1 MNGLKNLC
9 TDIAVPC
16 KVWRISRYLILHF
29 VSLYLFSEGQL
40 TLCFAGTFLFLS
52 LAFGGTQAVKINHA
66 SSGSFP
72 KDPTRVVPTPE
83 ILLYESLSAGFSLT
97 VNVWAFYRVTGAF
110 FNPAI
115 TLGCVLVGKVPPLK
129 GVLMGIAQLIG
140 GIAAAGLVEGLTPG
154 KLAVGTGLA
163 GE

>member
-1 MNGLKNLC
+1 MYHSTC
-9 TDIAVPC
+9 
-16 KVWRISRYLILHF
+16 
-29 VSLYLFSEGQL
+29 FSEGQQ

>member
-1 MNGLKNLC
+1 MFFKKGQPS
-9 TDIAVPC
+9 PC
-16 KVWRISRYLILHF
+16 P
-29 VSLYLFSEGQL
+29 
-40 TLCFAGTFLFLS
+40 TGTFLFLS

-66 SSGSFP
+66 STSSSFP

-83 ILLYESLSAGFSLT
+83 LLLYESLSAGFSLT

-115 TLGCVLVGKVPPLK
+115 TLGCVLIGGVPPLK
-129 GVLMGIAQLIG
+129 GALIGSAQLLG

-154 KLAVGTGLA
+154 KLAVGTSLA
-163 GE
+163 RE